1 MRCTCSEYCPNAM
14 LAVLAP
20 AAPHCAGVL
29 DKFGHVGQGIV
40 KSQLSSAAATAA
52 TAQPVTHTTTCPAAH
67 TNILD
72 KRDFGKI
79 IICISCMVIV
89 YSNLSL
95 LTSKCRFGYD
105 ISLQSIILTSMS
117 LLDI

>member
-1 MRCTCSEYCPNAM
+1 M

-20 AAPHCAGVL
+20 AAPHWHWAGVL

-52 TAQPVTHTTTCPAAH
+52 TAQAVTHTTTCPDAH

-79 IICISCMVIV
+79 TICISCMVIV
-89 YSNLSL
+89 L
-95 LTSKCRFGYD
+95 
-105 ISLQSIILTSMS
+105 
-117 LLDI
+117 

>member
-1 MRCTCSEYCPNAM
+1 M

-20 AAPHCAGVL
+20 AAPHWAGVL

-52 TAQPVTHTTTCPAAH
+52 TAQPVTHTTTCSAAH
-67 TNILD
+67 TNIL
-72 KRDFGKI
+72 GKE
-79 IICISCMVIV
+79 ISEKILFASHAWLLF
-89 YSNLSL
+89 SNLSL

-105 ISLQSIILTSMS
+105 ISIILTSMS